1 MIAVVRQLRV
11 VLWKCKQSLE
21 DDPELQDLVLS
32 IHHAFVITFDGSTA
46 IKIIENQNG
55 KRMVLNI
62 NN

>member
-1 MIAVVRQLRV
+1 MKIIP
-11 VLWKCKQSLE
+11 LE